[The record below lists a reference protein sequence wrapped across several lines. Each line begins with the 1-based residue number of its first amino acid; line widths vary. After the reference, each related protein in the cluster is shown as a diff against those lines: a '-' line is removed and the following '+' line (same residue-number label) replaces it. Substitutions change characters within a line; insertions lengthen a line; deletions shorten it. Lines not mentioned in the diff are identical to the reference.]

1 MNPSAGLIALSVLVL
16 GAANGALAADAA
28 NPACGAALDL
38 ILSIP
43 KHGKHSTPLV
53 VAEAPDSAETK
64 DLTPETVLEDGW
76 WGERPSQDHIDVFM
90 GQLPV
95 SILDSCP
102 GLDAE
107 LGKAKIASGQAAVD
121 QATTVNDDIVSLP
134 TYPANVLSLS
144 LPVMSEDGHD
154 ALVQDSL
161 CGGVNQCSSGI
172 LLLRREKG
180 GRWKPVGGL
189 GPSPSSS

>member
-1 MNPSAGLIALSVLVL
+1 MHLSVGSIALSIFVLSAAS
-16 GAANGALAADAA
+16 GACAADAA
-28 NPACGAALDL
+28 NPACAAALDL

-43 KHGKHSTPLV
+43 KHGKHATPLV
-53 VAEAPDSAETK
+53 VAETPDSAETK
-64 DLTPETVLEDGW
+64 DLTPETLLEDGW
-76 WGERPSQDHIDVFM
+76 WGERPSQDLVDVFM

-102 GLDAE
+102 GLDAD
-107 LGKAKIASGQAAVD
+107 LSKAKIASGQAAVD
-121 QATTVNDDIVSLP
+121 QATTINDDIVSLP

-161 CGGVNQCSSGI
+161 CGGVNACTSGI

-180 GRWKPVGGL
+180 GRWRPIGGL
-189 GPSPSSS
+189 GPSPSSP